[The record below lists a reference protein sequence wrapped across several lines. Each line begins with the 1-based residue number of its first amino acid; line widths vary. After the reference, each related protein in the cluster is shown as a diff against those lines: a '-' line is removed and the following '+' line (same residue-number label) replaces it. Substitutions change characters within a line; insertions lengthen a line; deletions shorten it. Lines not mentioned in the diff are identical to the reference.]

1 MNNTLK
7 TAAAAALCTLTRVAP
22 AASDGDPCVTDGDK
36 YHVVLD
42 NEHVRVLRYHDVPGE
57 KTHPHRHPQFVM
69 VAMSSFR
76 RKLTF
81 PDGTTKIREFKAGEV
96 AYMPA
101 QTHSGENIGDT
112 PTDGLLIELKG
123 GETSAH

>member
-1 MNNTLK
+1 MSK
-7 TAAAAALCTLTRVAP
+7 AGKIAAAAVLCTLTGAAP
-22 AASDGDPCVTDGDK
+22 AASDGDPSVTDGDK
-36 YHVVLD
+36 YKVVLEND
-42 NEHVRVLRYHDVPGE
+42 HVRVLRYHDLPGE

-69 VAMSSFR
+69 VALSSFR

-81 PDGTTKIREFKAGEV
+81 PDGTTKVREFKAGEA

-101 QTHSGENIGDT
+101 QAHAGENIGDT

-123 GETSAH
+123 AEAQ